1 MALVNGWR
9 LITLKMPSGKE
20 VFLFLSVELFKKQN
34 AHHFRSPDGTTII
47 TNSADNHLRSFILY
61 VSLYR

>member
-1 MALVNGWR
+1 MALVTGWR

-20 VFLFLSVELFKKQN
+20 VFLSVELLKKQN
-34 AHHFRSPDGTTII
+34 AHCFRSPDGTTII

-61 VSLYR
+61 VSLCH